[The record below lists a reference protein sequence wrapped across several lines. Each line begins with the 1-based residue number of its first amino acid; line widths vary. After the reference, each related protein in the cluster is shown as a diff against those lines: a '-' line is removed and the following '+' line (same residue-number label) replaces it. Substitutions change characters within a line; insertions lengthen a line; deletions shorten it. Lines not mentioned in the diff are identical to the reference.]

1 MRSPPFY
8 RDDMMTDLLGTWTLL
23 SCVSQRGDRQTA
35 TFGDPPAGQ
44 LQYTDDGRMSAF
56 LMDPAWAA
64 VGDPVAD
71 SFTQFFSYAGTWRR
85 DGDMVT
91 HDILFASQPTRVGT
105 SFVRRIVPVD
115 ADTIELV
122 TEPEVSR
129 SGQTYITRLAWKR
142 VDRPS

>member
-1 MRSPPFY
+1 
-8 RDDMMTDLLGTWTLL
+8 MTDLLGTWTLV
-23 SCVSQRGDRQTA
+23 SCVSQRGDREVA
-35 TFGDPPAGQ
+35 TFGNPPAGQ
-44 LQYTDDGRMSAF
+44 LQYTADGRMAAF

-64 VGDPVAD
+64 ASDPAAD

-85 DGDMVT
+85 DGEQVT

-129 SGQTYITRLAWKR
+129 SGKTYVTRLLWQR
-142 VDRPS
+142 VRVTA